1 MTTTMRSAHAT
12 RGVAVNIVI
21 AAIFGLFWG
30 ITGTAGLPPPFE
42 LLGRSLLL
50 VITLML
56 FAVALWFLRLARR
69 LPSADGKNRVNPF
82 RTRAYRISV
91 LLMALAIPMTSI
103 VLSNT
108 GFENAIVPVIA
119 IIVGLHFFGLIR
131 AFDSQR
137 FAIVGGAMCLVG
149 VVALGLPV
157 RLSFNTGA
165 SLALRETVV
174 GVGCALILWVGVLE
188 TVFSMWRNM

>member
-1 MTTTMRSAHAT
+1 
-12 RGVAVNIVI
+12 VAVTIVI

-42 LLGRSLLL
+42 LLGRSLLF
-50 VITLML
+50 VITLTL
-56 FAVALWFLRLARR
+56 FAVALGFLRRARR
-69 LPSADGKNRVNPF
+69 LPSANGETAINPF
-82 RTRAYRISV
+82 RTRAYRLSV
-91 LLMALAIPMTSI
+91 LLMTIAIPITSI

-108 GFENAIVPVIA
+108 GFGDAIVPVIA

-137 FAIVGGAMCLVG
+137 FALVGGAMCLVG

-157 RLSFNTGA
+157 HLRLNTGA
-165 SLALRETVV
+165 SLPIRETVV
-174 GVGCALILWVGVLE
+174 GVGCALILWGGALE
-188 TVFSMWRNM
+188 NAVSMWQDIR